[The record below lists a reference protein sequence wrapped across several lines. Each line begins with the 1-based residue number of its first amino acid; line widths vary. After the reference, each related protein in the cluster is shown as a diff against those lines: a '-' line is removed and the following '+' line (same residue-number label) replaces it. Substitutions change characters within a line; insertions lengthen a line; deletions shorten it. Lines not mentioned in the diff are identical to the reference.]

1 MKKIAKFDTFEKSI
15 LKVVNHTSC
24 HTWLTGMAQWYHLA
38 ILGLENSYTSGEAT
52 SIGI

>member
-1 MKKIAKFDTFEKSI
+1 MSNTIQNQFQTLYKQTKILQF
-15 LKVVNHTSC
+15 LG
-24 HTWLTGMAQWYHLA
+24 LAQWYHLA